1 MNYNS
6 VYFKLD
12 TVEIELKA
20 FYVNK
25 AHYKSKVISH
35 RILLVIYLK
44 EIIPGKPASF

>member
-6 VYFKLD
+6 VYFKL
-12 TVEIELKA
+12 TVEIELKT

-25 AHYKSKVISH
+25 AHHKSKVISH
-35 RILLVIYLK
+35 RILSLIYFK